1 MTVKLNL
8 TIKEETAKRIK
19 LYAER
24 RKTSVSK
31 IVDEYLSSLLER
43 ENRKKKK
50 EKSFVE
56 RFGGIIKDV
65 RIDDIDKARD
75 EYLKEKYGL

>member
-8 TIKEETAKRIK
+8 TVSEENVKVAKR
-19 LYAER
+19 YAAR

-31 IVDEYLSSLLER
+31 IVDAFFASLE
-43 ENRKKKK
+43 EK
-50 EKSFVE
+50 EKSGKEKKKSWVE
-56 RFGGIIKDV
+56 KYGGIIKDI